1 MLGNTLGHYRIIE
14 HIGSGGMGVVYRAH
28 DEKLDRDVAL
38 KVLPPGTL
46 ADESVRKKFRKEAL
60 ALAQLNHPNIETIFE
75 SADQDGVDFLVMELI
90 PGRAL
95 NYKIKEGPLP
105 LPEVARLGIQLADG
119 LAAAHDRGIIHC
131 DLKPHNLIL
140 TPDGRLK
147 ILDFGLARR
156 IHPIVTGDIAGDVT
170 RSITVETGPI
180 SGTVPY
186 MSPEQLTGHATDARS
201 DIFSAGKSPRSWARS
216 CIKNRSRPFLSI
228 RGFRRGL
235 TRCCARRSTKPP
247 RNATRPPVSFA
258 SR

>member
-1 MLGNTLGHYRIIE
+1 
-14 HIGSGGMGVVYRAH
+14 MGVVYRAH

-60 ALAQLNHPNIETIFE
+60 ALAQLNHPNIETIYEF
-75 SADQDGVDFLVMELI
+75 ADQDGVDFLVMELI
-90 PGRAL
+90 PGHAL
-95 NYKIKEGPLP
+95 NDKSKQVPLP

-156 IHPIVTGDIAGDVT
+156 
-170 RSITVETGPI
+170 
-180 SGTVPY
+180 VP
-186 MSPEQLTGHATDARS
+186 SRNRRRPDPQHHRRNRTHFRHRAVHVARTI
-201 DIFSAGKSPRSWARS
+201 D
-216 CIKNRSRPFLSI
+216 RPKHRRAQRYF
-228 RGFRRGL
+228 FRRRGAL
-235 TRCCARRSTKPP
+235 RNGHRPARFPADP
-247 RNATRPPVSFA
+247 RFAAHRRDPA
-258 SR
+258 SRTGSLPFPSTRAFRPGSMR

>member
-75 SADQDGVDFLVMELI
+75 FADQDGVDFLVMELI
-90 PGRAL
+90 PGQAL
-95 NYKIKEGPLP
+95 NDKIKAGPLSI
-105 LPEVARLGIQLADG
+105 PEVARLGAQLADG
-119 LAAAHDRGIIHC
+119 LGAAHGRGIIHC

-156 IHPIVTGDIAGDVT
+156 VRPEITGDLTV
-170 RSITVETGPI
+170 SITVESGPI
-180 SGTVPY
+180 AGTVPY
-186 MSPEQLTGHATDARS
+186 MSPEQLTGQTTDARS
-201 DIFSAGKSPRSWARS
+201 DIFSAGAVLYEMATGQRAFPQTQGAQLVGAILHQEPEAAVSL
-216 CIKNRSRPFLSI
+216 LSLI
-228 RGFRRGL
+228 HI
-235 TRCCARRSTKPP
+235 
-247 RNATRPPVSFA
+247 
-258 SR
+258 